1 MKSASVLFCVTKLTN
16 IQKVTVI
23 GNLLE
28 TDDLNGLLKEA
39 SLFFLEAAF
48 KKKKSVYIYMKRH
61 SYTSVS

>member
-28 TDDLNGLLKEA
+28 TGDLNGLLKEA

-48 KKKKSVYIYMKRH
+48 KKKKVYIYMKRH